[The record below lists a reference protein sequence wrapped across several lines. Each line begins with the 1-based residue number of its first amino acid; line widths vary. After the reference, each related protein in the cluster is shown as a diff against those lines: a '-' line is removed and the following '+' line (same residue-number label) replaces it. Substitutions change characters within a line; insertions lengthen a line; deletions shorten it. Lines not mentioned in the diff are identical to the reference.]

1 MAGENTTPKPVN
13 LDSAAP
19 EWASRLLP
27 IPEFADIVGENPSTI
42 YRKIEAGIYPG
53 LIHLGSSSRLA
64 GWECWGVLKKRL
76 AERDASKAA

>member
-1 MAGENTTPKPVN
+1 MTHETFQ
-13 LDSAAP
+13 SSAP

-27 IPEFADIVGENPSTI
+27 IPDFARIEGVNPATV
-42 YRKIEAGIYPG
+42 YRRIDAGIYPG
-53 LIHLGSSSRLA
+53 IIHIGSSARLA